1 MFSTSQISQK
11 FFPMSLPTGVPPLSN
26 PPIPGGKVGE
36 NPKGGKSKTCFA
48 MNCHEP
54 CGQYYTFC
62 NPCHQR
68 LRTDG
73 FIIKKDGRKI
83 VDKFSKSTTNDKF
96 NPLKRALECQME
108 SHNPD
113 EFTTNQLESVNKLLT
128 SITHN
133 NNASSQPSLHANSSQ
148 VGSAGEDYK
157 SPSELLRAMGLDI
170 EHQ

>member
-1 MFSTSQISQK
+1 M
-11 FFPMSLPTGVPPLSN
+11 
-26 PPIPGGKVGE
+26 
-36 NPKGGKSKTCFA
+36 
-48 MNCHEP
+48 
-54 CGQYYTFC
+54 
-62 NPCHQR
+62 
-68 LRTDG
+68 
-73 FIIKKDGRKI
+73 KKDGMRWYNNTPKPQN
-83 VDKFSKSTTNDKF
+83 NDKF

-113 EFTTNQLESVNKLLT
+113 EFTPNQLESVNKLLT

-157 SPSELLRAMGLDI
+157 SPSELLRAMGLDM